1 MRELSLHLL
10 DLVENSLEAGAS
22 LVEIEIVEDH
32 GRNLL
37 SMAVSDNGKGMDTE
51 VVARATDPFY
61 TTRTTRSVGMGI
73 PLLRAAAQQCNGD
86 LWVTSRQGEGTQ
98 VRAEFALDHIDRAPL
113 GDLKATLMGILLSNR
128 SCDVR
133 YTHRVDRRQ
142 FSFDTRD
149 LRAALGNVPLAHPRV
164 RAWIEAFL
172 DEGFAGLVG

>member
-1 MRELSLHLL
+1 
-10 DLVENSLEAGAS
+10 
-22 LVEIEIVEDH
+22 
-32 GRNLL
+32 
-37 SMAVSDNGKGMDTE
+37 
-51 VVARATDPFY
+51 
-61 TTRTTRSVGMGI
+61 
-73 PLLRAAAQQCNGD
+73 
-86 LWVTSRQGEGTQ
+86 